1 MVQKEP
7 AAFTTPTTKNNSQ
20 VAPECDVD
28 LGVIEMA
35 DTITRVT
42 VLRSPNLPPDTPR
55 SYNL

>member
-7 AAFTTPTTKNNSQ
+7 AAITTPATKNNSQ
-20 VAPECDVD
+20 VAPDCDVD

-35 DTITRVT
+35 DTVTRVT
-42 VLRSPNLPPDTPR
+42 VLRSPDLPPDTQR